1 MEASLLQAAKVGK
14 LKDVC
19 TQLQKGANVNAT
31 NELGESPLMKA
42 SWNGH
47 TDIVQELLKHDGVDV
62 NHRNVEGETALML
75 ASCQGHVDIVEAL
88 LKQDALGVYHRNNKH
103 KTALDLARQY
113 NHKGTVTRL
122 EEHIKKTRIKQAQD
136 SLLRSMME
144 SPALRFS

>member
-1 MEASLLQAAKVGK
+1 
-14 LKDVC
+14 
-19 TQLQKGANVNAT
+19 
-31 NELGESPLMKA
+31 MKA

-47 TDIVQELLKHDGVDV
+47 TDVVQELLKHDGVDV

-113 NHKGTVTRL
+113 
-122 EEHIKKTRIKQAQD
+122 
-136 SLLRSMME
+136 
-144 SPALRFS
+144 